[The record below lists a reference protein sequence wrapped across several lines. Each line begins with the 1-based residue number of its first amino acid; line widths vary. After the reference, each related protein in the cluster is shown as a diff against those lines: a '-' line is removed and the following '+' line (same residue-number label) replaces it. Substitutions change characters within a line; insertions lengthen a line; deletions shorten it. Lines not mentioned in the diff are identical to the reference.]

1 MEPAAHKLVTSP
13 RHDKLCQQFSKYYA
27 ICIEGQRTFTCESLY
42 VSATATDTART
53 LSSPVLTT
61 MHCLIALCAYQTEKG
76 HCSLYHFESG
86 IDGVR
91 LSHNTPLINTLR
103 VAAATHA
110 EYEQI
115 VADFEIA
122 NDVDYAELE

>member
-1 MEPAAHKLVTSP
+1 
-13 RHDKLCQQFSKYYA
+13 
-27 ICIEGQRTFTCESLY
+27 
-42 VSATATDTART
+42 
-53 LSSPVLTT
+53 
-61 MHCLIALCAYQTEKG
+61 MHRLIALCAYQTEKG

-122 NDVDYAELE
+122 NDTYYTEQERKHVQGENGAARLVDSFANQNVAPEAR